1 MEPVQK
7 PSEQSKK
14 LDDSSN
20 AVKACLLL
28 MMIHLLRS
36 KGLDEDV
43 TADVPEDSNNDVQ
56 KDASTTDVMVKE

>member
-1 MEPVQK
+1 
-7 PSEQSKK
+7 
-14 LDDSSN
+14 
-20 AVKACLLL
+20 

-56 KDASTTDVMVKE
+56 KDASTTDVLVEEYATDGPVENFTSKYKSEAVYCYW